1 MSTSL
6 FQLLA
11 NLLLIT
17 ANSLASP
24 APVAQTAA
32 YAPTS
37 ESQTAELLAAE
48 QRQRAR
54 AARISLADPYYSFSR
69 AKRAHKD

>member
-1 MSTSL
+1 MNPSL
-6 FQLLA
+6 FQVLA

-17 ANSLASP
+17 ANSLVAP
-24 APVAQTAA
+24 APVAQTAS
-32 YAPTS
+32 YAPAGDGAV
-37 ESQTAELLAAE
+37 AEVSAAE

>member
-24 APVAQTAA
+24 APVVNVEA

-37 ESQTAELLAAE
+37 ESRTAELTAVE

-54 AARISLADPYYSFSR
+54 AARISLANPYYSFSR
-69 AKRAHKD
+69 AKRTPKD